1 MSVKKLLILAL
12 IVAALYYTFGVRG
25 FSPFTKKIRGDVQ
38 LIALNGETKTLDD
51 YAGENGT
58 LIFLMGT
65 WCPHCVE
72 EVGFM
77 KSLTEFFRLHKIGVV
92 ICMDGYNN
100 DEIHNWVY
108 KQDLPW
114 DWKTVYWQD
123 ELYDELHMRKDGVP
137 NLTTRNKKGE
147 ITFSK
152 AGAFY
157 TNTISEISLKMLKSN
172 E

>member
-1 MSVKKLLILAL
+1 MSVKKLLIIAL
-12 IVAALYYTFGVRG
+12 IVAAAYYTFGVKG

-58 LIFLMGT
+58 LIFSMGT

-72 EVGFM
+72 EIRFM
-77 KSLTEFFRLHKIGVV
+77 KSLTEFFRLHKIGIV
-92 ICMDGYNN
+92 ICMDGDNN

-114 DWKTVYWQD
+114 DWRTVYWQD
-123 ELYDELHMRKDGVP
+123 PLYDEFHMKKTSVP
-137 NLTTRNKKGE
+137 YLTVRDKNSKVV
-147 ITFSK
+147 FSNS
-152 AGAFY
+152 GAFY
-157 TNTISEISLKMLKSN
+157 SNTLSEIATNMLKSYK
-172 E
+172 